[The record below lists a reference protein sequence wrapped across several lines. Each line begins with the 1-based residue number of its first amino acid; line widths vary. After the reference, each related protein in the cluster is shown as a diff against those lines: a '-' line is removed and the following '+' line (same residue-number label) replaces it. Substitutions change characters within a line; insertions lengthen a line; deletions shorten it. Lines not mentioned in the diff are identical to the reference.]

1 MKRNTLIT
9 LLSALML
16 LIVDPHVVISYDY
29 DEAGNRVSRT
39 TLINSTPV
47 QSSSEG
53 GEEEEV
59 ETSES
64 DTQKNDDQS

>member
-29 DEAGNRVSRT
+29 YEAGNRVSRT

-53 GEEEEV
+53 GEEEV

>member
-53 GEEEEV
+53 SEEEV

-64 DTQKNDDQS
+64 DTQKNDDQL